1 MNDLGNT
8 VQHSNHK
15 LYADDTVIYSKL
27 MQGEEENLPAL
38 QLNIQIDLSTNA
50 SWCKIN
56 AILIN
61 VNKTQQN
68 NEIWYKAQ
76 T

>member
-1 MNDLGNT
+1 MNDLLNSI
-8 VQHSNHK
+8 QHSNHK

-38 QLNIQIDLSTNA
+38 QLNIQIDLSTNY

-56 AILIN
+56 AILMT
-61 VNKTQQN
+61 VK
-68 NEIWYKAQ
+68 KKK
-76 T
+76 